1 MKKVKLGKSLEIAP
15 VVLGGNVFGWSLDEA
30 ESFKILD
37 RFMELGFNTIDT
49 ADSYSSWVPGNK
61 GGESETIIGNWMKS
75 RGNRSE
81 VVIITKVGSAV
92 GKPDRDVS
100 ADYIMQASEESL
112 KRLQVDQIDMYLT
125 HWDNENTPVEE
136 TLGAYDKLVKQGK
149 VKHIGA
155 SNLSPA
161 RLKESLEVS
170 KANNFPVY
178 EVLQP
183 EYNLY
188 DRESFEKG
196 YEQLCKEKQLSVI
209 PYYSLASG
217 FLTGKYRTEADFEK
231 SAARGASMGKYLNE
245 RGKRILFAL
254 DELAEKHG
262 VSQAGIALGWLVN
275 APTITAPIASAT
287 KPSHFTAFEEAVNLQ
302 LEQEDVEKLLAASA
316 Y

>member
-37 RFMELGFNTIDT
+37 RFLELGFNTIDT
-49 ADSYSSWVPGNK
+49 ANSYSSWVPGNK
-61 GGESETIIGNWMKS
+61 GGESETIIGNWLKS
-75 RGNRSE
+75 RGNRE
-81 VVIITKVGSAV
+81 DVVIITKVGSAV

-100 ADYIMQASEESL
+100 AEHIMQASEDSL
-112 KRLQVDQIDMYLT
+112 KRLQIDEIDMYLT
-125 HWDNENTPVEE
+125 HWDNEKTPVEE

-170 KANNFPVY
+170 RANNLPAY

-183 EYNLY
+183 LYNLY
-188 DRESFEKG
+188 DRQG
-196 YEQLCKEKQLSVI
+196 YEQDYLQLVKDEQLGVI

-231 SAARGASMGKYLNE
+231 SAARGAGMGQYLNN
-245 RGKRILFAL
+245 RGKSILTAL
-254 DELAEKHG
+254 DEVAEKHA
-262 VSQAGIALGWLVN
+262 VSQAGVALGWLLN
-275 APTITAPIASAT
+275 APNITAPIASAT
-287 KPSHFTAFEEAVNLQ
+287 KPSHFKAFEEAVNLK
-302 LEQEDVEKLLAASA
+302 LEKEDVEKLLAASV